1 MALTGSQFNGTCYP
15 DQGSAFTAYLAS
27 SGAVAQTP
35 GTTSYL
41 NRFEYV
47 SGVWRLRQYSIASNG
62 VITQRSDTAYPL
74 PLFPACDPAGAYQDG
89 LVIGWGIAAAIICA
103 TALMLVRRGIRG
115 G

>member
-1 MALTGSQFNGTCYP
+1 MALTGSLYNGTCYP
-15 DQGSAFTAYLAS
+15 DANSAFTAYLAS
-27 SGAVAQTP
+27 GDVIAQTP

-47 SGVWRLRQYSIASNG
+47 SGVWRLKQFSVSSTG

-74 PLFPACDPAGAYQDG
+74 PLFPACDPAASYQDG
-89 LVIGWGIAAAIICA
+89 IVIGWGIASAIILA
-103 TALMLVRRGIRG
+103 TSMMLVRRGIRG